1 MYKFFKRL
9 GLVILVLASFIY
21 TEKATLTVK
30 EYDNLMIEIKE
41 NKDNYKKEKKE
52 AIINGDTIIPGI
64 AGRIVD
70 IDKSYSNMRMNSKYD
85 PSLLNFKLDYPR
97 SRLKDNKDK
106 YIIKT
111 QKEEVALIVRIN
123 KYFDESLLNNN
134 ITFYMDNSFIKNNK
148 ELVTKLIYNKYT
160 ILNNQND
167 YLKNVMGVK
176 NTYCMT
182 EEKDIELLKKCSKNS
197 YTIIPN
203 IIIKNNYYKLNSEL
217 SKGSIILANLN
228 NYQSALKIIKNKG
241 YKIVSIDELLSE

>member
-9 GLVILVLASFIY
+9 GLLILVVASFIY

-41 NKDNYKKEKKE
+41 NKNNYQIKKKNP
-52 AIINGDTIIPGI
+52 IINGDTIIPGI
-64 AGRIVD
+64 AGKKVD
-70 IDKSYSNMRMNSKYD
+70 VEKSYSNMRMNSKYD
-85 PSLLNFKLDYPR
+85 PSLLSFKLDYPT

-111 QKEEVALIVRIN
+111 QKEEVALIVKIN

-134 ITFYMDNSFIKNNK
+134 ISFYMDNSFIKNNK
-148 ELVTKLIYNKYT
+148 ELVIKLINNKYT

-167 YLKNVMGVK
+167 YLKNIMGVK

-182 EEKDIELLKKCSKNS
+182 ENKDIELLKKCSKNS
-197 YTIIPN
+197 YTIMPN

-228 NYQSALKIIKNKG
+228 SYQSALKIIKNKG